1 MLWRERRGTEEEGLY
16 MAGEER
22 ASETIGEE
30 ILKFRKGA
38 RN

>member
-1 MLWRERRGTEEEGLY
+1 MLWREKRGTEKEGLY
-16 MAGEER
+16 MTGEER

-30 ILKFRKGA
+30 ILKFRKGP